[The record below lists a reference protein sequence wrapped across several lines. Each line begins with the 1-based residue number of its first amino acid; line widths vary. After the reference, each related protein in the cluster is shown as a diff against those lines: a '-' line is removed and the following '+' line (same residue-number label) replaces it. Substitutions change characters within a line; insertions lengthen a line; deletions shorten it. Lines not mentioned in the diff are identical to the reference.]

1 MTDESTPES
10 ASTPEPA
17 PEPEKDIPVAEA
29 KKKTQK
35 APIDK
40 VVIHPFPKVVLLW
53 PVMLAS
59 LLFYFLG
66 GGVTE
71 EAIVHPSA
79 LGWWW
84 MVIFFFNMMIHTFDF
99 GRTNFIATIAV
110 MGVVFLGLWVWD
122 LQSETAVYGS
132 IYAFF
137 AEQKLDM
144 HANFYAMLAGI
155 LAVLMVMAFIT
166 TRFNYWVLSPNQ
178 LTHKHGL
185 LGDERHYPTMNMAV
199 EKEIPDVFEWVL
211 FGSGRLV
218 FKPGTGSDQHK
229 ALVVENVFRVNK
241 LEKHVREFLSIMKVD
256 EDRRR

>member
-1 MTDESTPES
+1 MTEESTPEPS
-10 ASTPEPA
+10 AKPES
-17 PEPEKDIPVAEA
+17 DMSVAEA
-29 KKKTQK
+29 KKKVSG
-35 APIDK
+35 APKDK
-40 VVIHPFPKVVLLW
+40 IIIHPFPKVVLLW

-66 GGVTE
+66 GGVSD
-71 EAIVHPSA
+71 EAIVDPSA

-84 MVIFFFNMMIHTFDF
+84 MVIFFFNMLIHTFDF
-99 GRTNFIATIAV
+99 GRTNFVATLAV
-110 MGVVFLGLWVWD
+110 MGVGFLGLWVWD
-122 LQSETAVYGS
+122 LQSDIEIYGK

-137 AEQKLDM
+137 EDKELAM
-144 HANFYAMLAGI
+144 HANFYAMMAGV

-185 LGDERHYPTMNMAV
+185 LGDERHYPTLNMAV
-199 EKEIPDVFEWVL
+199 EKEIPDVFEWAL
-211 FGSGRLV
+211 FGSGRLI

-229 ALVVENVFRVNK
+229 TLVVENVFRVNK
-241 LEKHVREFLSIMKVD
+241 LERHVREFLGIVKVD